1 MNFLEDKVA
10 IITGGG
16 SGIGRGIARIF
27 ARENARLVI
36 TGIDLLDTSFNQ
48 NESKKIDGF
57 KNACILVE
65 QLKKEGVHAIALEA
79 DVTSWGD
86 VQNMVKQTINVFG
99 KIDILVNNAGIATR
113 NKIEDLTEEEWD
125 NVMDVNSKGVFLCC
139 KAVVPVMKKNQSG
152 KIINISS
159 VSGKRGYPGQS
170 HYCAS
175 KFAVVGFSNAL
186 AMELA
191 PDHINVNTICPGI
204 VATKMWEYSRKK
216 KAMPGEDEIAS
227 FQRVVREGIPQM
239 VPQTPEDIGET
250 ALFLAMS
257 EHITGQ
263 AINVDGGMVFP

>member
-1 MNFLEDKVA
+1 MKSLEGKVA
-10 IITGGG
+10 VITGGG
-16 SGIGRGIARIF
+16 SGIGKGIAKIF
-27 ARENARLVI
+27 ARENAKLVI
-36 TGIDLLDTSFNQ
+36 TGIDFLDTSFNQ
-48 NESKKIDGF
+48 NESKKMDGL
-57 KNACILVE
+57 KNACATVE
-65 QLKKEGVHAIALEA
+65 EFKKEGVQAIALEA
-79 DVTSWGD
+79 NVTSWVD
-86 VQNMVKQTINVFG
+86 VQNMVNQTLETFG

-113 NKIEDLTEEEWD
+113 NRLEDLSEEEWD
-125 NVMDVNSKGVFLCC
+125 NVMEVNSKGVFLCC
-139 KAVVPVMKKNQSG
+139 KAIVPVMKKNGGG
-152 KIINISS
+152 KIINIASI
-159 VSGKRGYPGQS
+159 SGKRGYPGQS

-191 PDHINVNTICPGI
+191 PENINVNAICPGI

-216 KAMPGEDEIAS
+216 KALPGEDGETS
-227 FQRVVREGIPQM
+227 FRRVVKDGIPQG